1 MFEYTKQYPS
11 TALKYEIEPLA
22 GLTRDNINH
31 IAKKIEDILFNNQQK
46 PIVFQIVEEIR
57 DWMH

>member
-11 TALKYEIEPLA
+11 TPLKYEIEPLA

-46 PIVFQIVEEIR
+46 PIVFQIV
-57 DWMH
+57 